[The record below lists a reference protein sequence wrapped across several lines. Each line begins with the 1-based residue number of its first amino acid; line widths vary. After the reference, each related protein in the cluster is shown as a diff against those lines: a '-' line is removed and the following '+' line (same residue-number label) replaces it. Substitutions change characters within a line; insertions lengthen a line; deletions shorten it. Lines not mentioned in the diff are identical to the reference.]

1 MPIRSNR
8 LAGGD
13 LIVRSQKIR
22 FEFNGRKYTGF
33 QGDTL
38 ASALMANGIDF
49 VSRSFKYHRPRGFSA
64 SGYADV
70 SSMVQIDGD
79 EDTPNVL
86 ASVTPLSEGLTARSV
101 NCWPS
106 LEFDVGTALR
116 LLSPIIPAGFYYK
129 TFMWPHWHL
138 FEPFIRKIAGF
149 GNAPNS
155 IPVRCF
161 GNSYDYCEVLIVGA
175 GPSGLSAGLAASR
188 SGARVILADDMLQPG
203 GGLLSSSATIDGKSG
218 IEWVSG
224 VVEELDANPSVT
236 RLQNATAWGYLE
248 GNHVVISERSPTP
261 ENLLRRSRR
270 VWAKQVIIAT
280 GAFERPIVFENN
292 DRPGVMQ
299 ASAVSS
305 YIRNYAVKPGQKA
318 VVFTNNNSAY
328 RTVSDLS
335 RAGISIAAVVDVRS
349 RVDDHVVKVAS
360 QASDFYQD
368 SIVQTVY
375 GNKRVTGVGIR
386 SRETGRIKRKIDCD
400 LVCVSGGWNPIV
412 HLFSQSGG
420 SLDYNEQ
427 IHAFIPAKSLQKS
440 LVAGAARGRFN
451 LRDSLR
457 DGFEAGQLAAE
468 TIGLPVQAQPS
479 LKVIDRF
486 DAEYS
491 IEEFWSVPP
500 INRLGKAF
508 VDLAGDVTVNDLH
521 LALREGYES
530 IEHLKRYTTAGMG
543 LDQGKTANVTA
554 IGIVAKHAG
563 VSMAEVGT
571 TTFRPPYTPVEF
583 GEFAGS
589 CTEDV
594 VLPYRYTPMTEW
606 HKSAGAVMF
615 EAGARWVR
623 PSYYPLSGESMD
635 QAIQRECRV
644 VRQGVGIYDGSP
656 LAKFAIKGADS
667 EALLDLMYT
676 NSFQNLDIQQG
687 KYGVMLYE
695 DGRIFDDGVTFRLSD
710 DEYLMSGATGN
721 GILLETRL
729 DSFINV
735 ERPDLNVLFA
745 PVTSQWANA
754 TVCGPLARTLLESV
768 ESDIDFAADAFPF
781 MHMREGVFADMPV
794 RIFRVSFTGELS
806 FEINTP
812 ARYGLD
818 LWTHLIK
825 AGDQFDICPIGS
837 EANHVLRVEKGF
849 ISLGHEVDGTIDP
862 YDLGMAW
869 IVSKKKSDFVGMKAM
884 QIRRNNDDTRQHLIG
899 LLPINSSELLPEG
912 APLISTRKSTR
923 AEGFVS
929 ASVRSPTLDRTIA
942 LGLLANGR
950 ERLDE
955 TVYANANG
963 TIIPAIV
970 CKPIFYDSD
979 GRKMRM

>member
-1 MPIRSNR
+1 MSNRSNR
-8 LAGGD
+8 LSHGG
-13 LIVRSQKIR
+13 LIVRSQQIR
-22 FEFNGRKYTGF
+22 FEFNGNNYTGF

-49 VSRSFKYHRPRGFSA
+49 VSRSFKYHRPRGFCA

-70 SSMVQIDGD
+70 SSIVQIEGD
-79 EDTPNVL
+79 EDTPNML

-106 LEFDVGTALR
+106 LKFDVGTALR

-138 FEPFIRKIAGF
+138 FEPLIRKAAGF

-155 IPVRCF
+155 IPFRSF
-161 GNSYDYCEVLIVGA
+161 ANSYDHCDVLIVGA
-175 GPSGLSAGLAASR
+175 GPSGLCAGLAASR

-203 GGLLSSSATIDGKSG
+203 GGLLNSSATIDGKSG

-224 VVEELDANPSVT
+224 VVAELDANPTVT
-236 RLQNATAWGYLE
+236 RLQNATVWGYLE
-248 GNHVVISERSPTP
+248 GNHVVISERSPSP
-261 ENLLRRSRR
+261 DSLLRRSRR

-305 YIRNYAVKPGQKA
+305 YIRKYAVKPGHKA

-328 RTVSDLS
+328 RTVTDLN

-349 RVDDHVVKVAS
+349 RVDDHVLEVAS
-360 QASDFYQD
+360 QATDFFPG

-375 GNKRVTGVGIR
+375 GKKRVTGVGVQ
-386 SRETGRIKRKIDCD
+386 SRETGRSKRNIDCD

-420 SLDYNEQ
+420 SLEYNEQ
-427 IHAFIPAKSLQKS
+427 IHGFVPAKPLQKS
-440 LVAGAARGRFN
+440 LVAGAARGSLN
-451 LRDSLR
+451 LRDSIK
-457 DGFEAGQLAAE
+457 DGFKAGQLAA
-468 TIGLPVQAQPS
+468 TALGLPVQAPPS
-479 LKVIDRF
+479 LKVMDRF
-486 DAEYS
+486 DAEYG
-491 IEEFWSVPP
+491 IEEFWSVPLS
-500 INRLGKAF
+500 NRRGKAF

-589 CTEDV
+589 CNDDA
-594 VLPYRYTPMTEW
+594 VLPYRHTPMTGW

-623 PSYYPLSGESMD
+623 PSYYPHPGESMD
-635 QAIQRECRV
+635 QAIQRECRT

-667 EALLDLMYT
+667 ETLLDLMYT
-676 NSFQNLDIQQG
+676 NSFQNLKIQQG

-721 GILLETRL
+721 GNLLETRL
-729 DSFINV
+729 DSLINV
-735 ERPDLNVLFA
+735 ERPDLNVLFV

-754 TVCGPLARTLLESV
+754 TVCGPLARTLLESIQ
-768 ESDIDFAADAFPF
+768 SDIDFAADAFPF
-781 MHMREGVFADMPV
+781 MHMREGVFAGMPV

-818 LWTHLIK
+818 LWTHLIN

-869 IVSKKKSDFVGMKAM
+869 IVSKRKSDFVGMKAM
-884 QIRRNNDDTRQHLIG
+884 QIRRSSDDARQHLIG
-899 LLPINSSELLPEG
+899 LLPINSSEMLPEG
-912 APLISTRKSTR
+912 APLISTSNSTR
-923 AEGFVS
+923 SEGFVS
-929 ASVRSPTLDRTIA
+929 AGVWSPTLDRTIA

-963 TIIPAIV
+963 RIIPAIV
-970 CKPIFYDSD
+970 SKPIFYDLD